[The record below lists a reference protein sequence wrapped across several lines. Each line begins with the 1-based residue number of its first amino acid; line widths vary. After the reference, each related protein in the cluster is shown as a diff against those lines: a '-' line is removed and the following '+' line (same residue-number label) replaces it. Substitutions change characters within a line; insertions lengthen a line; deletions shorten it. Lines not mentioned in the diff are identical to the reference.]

1 MQPIVIQCFERL
13 EIIVGPHTENR
24 FFYGWYIVA
33 VAFMANFMAVG
44 TYFYILNAFMQ
55 PLCDLRGWTRT
66 DMNGALAVG
75 SLFRFI
81 FEFLFGTIIPR
92 VGVRRLMTTGA
103 FIAGVSF
110 IFLLRVTALSHFY
123 ILFTF
128 LCLGCSAYG
137 GIVANTAVNN
147 WFSVK
152 KGTALGIATAGM
164 SLSGA
169 MLPFIAML
177 LILHIGIQGASL
189 GIGLTIVIT
198 GMAAG
203 FVVRDWPESYG
214 LYPDGIL
221 PLARQQQNPHMVMT
235 AVSVDP
241 VPTHP
246 NPHLKEN
253 QYTPFYT
260 PALLFR
266 TPAFWKLGFGFPLLM
281 MGVVGVMSQLKP
293 RFADIGFSDMTAMG
307 LMSIT
312 AFIGAIGKYV
322 SGKLCDRF
330 EPKQVVV
337 WFAFANVGGLGLMFL
352 KGMMPA
358 VVLFMI
364 IFGFA
369 MGGIMSTYPIM
380 VADMFG
386 RRSFPAVMRIFAL
399 FFILQLGGYIIAGQS
414 FDHFGSYD
422 AAYGIYIVMD
432 LIAAG
437 LILTVKRP

>member
-1 MQPIVIQCFERL
+1 
-13 EIIVGPHTENR
+13 VGPHTENR
-24 FFYGWYIVA
+24 IFYGWYIVA

-44 TYFYILNAFMQ
+44 TFFYILNAFMQ

-66 DMNGALAVG
+66 DINGALALG

-81 FEFLFGTIIPR
+81 SEFIFGTIIPR
-92 VGVRRLMTTGA
+92 VGARRLMTAGA

-110 IFLLRVTALSHFY
+110 IFLVRVTALTHFY

-147 WFSVK
+147 WFSAK
-152 KGTALGIATAGM
+152 KGKALGIATAGM

-177 LILHIGIQGASL
+177 LILHIGIQSTSL
-189 GIGLTIVIT
+189 GIGLAIIIT

-203 FVVRDWPESYG
+203 FVVRDWPETYG
-214 LYPDGIL
+214 LYPDGE
-221 PLARQQQNPHMVMT
+221 PP
-235 AVSVDP
+235 SVNYNHGGDTP
-241 VPTHP
+241 APAMALGAMP
-246 NPHLKEN
+246 KRSNSQSKEN
-253 QYTPFYT
+253 PCTPFYT
-260 PALLFR
+260 PALLFK
-266 TPAFWKLGFGFPLLM
+266 TPSFWKIGFGFPLLM

-293 RFADIGFSDMTAMG
+293 RFSDIGFSDMTAMG

-312 AFIGAIGKYV
+312 AFIGAVGKYV

-330 EPKQVVV
+330 EPKHVVV
-337 WFAFANVGGLGLMFL
+337 WFMFANVAGLGLMFL

-358 VVLFMI
+358 IILFII

-386 RRSFPAVMRIFAL
+386 RRSFPAVMRLLAL

-414 FDHFGSYD
+414 FDRFGSYD

-437 LILTVKRP
+437 LILTVKRPQIAEEDGL